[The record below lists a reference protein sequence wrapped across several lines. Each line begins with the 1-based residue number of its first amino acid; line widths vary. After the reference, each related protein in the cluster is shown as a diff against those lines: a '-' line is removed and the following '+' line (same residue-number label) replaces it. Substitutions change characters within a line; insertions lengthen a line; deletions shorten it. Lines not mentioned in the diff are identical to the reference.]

1 MKPRAAGDRLLLTAR
16 REVRRLVL
24 VLWALLVWSIDASGQ
39 APDRVLRLGFI
50 EPGAGVEPVRGYQG
64 AGFWPRLEELGWKPG
79 KNLIVEHRW
88 ANGDNARFPE
98 LIADVLSKQVD
109 VLVVFTTPAAL
120 AARQATMTV
129 PIVAATMGDP
139 VGTGLVTDLAHPG
152 GNLTGLSQGWDEG
165 IAGKWLDLAQEV
177 APRATAVAAVGN
189 PDNPLV
195 RKALQDLASFAAQ
208 RKLKLRALEV
218 RDSGAIDSAF
228 AAAAREAQAVIVIPD
243 AMTVQHRKRVVA
255 LANKHRLPAVYGL
268 LDFADAGGLL
278 AFGVD
283 QVVLFRRAADYVD
296 KILRGARP
304 GDLPIEQATKYSLIV
319 NLKAARELKLKVSE
333 GLLLRADEVIR

>member
-1 MKPRAAGDRLLLTAR
+1 MTVLAASLGRFAYALLTCIC
-16 REVRRLVL
+16 
-24 VLWALLVWSIDASGQ
+24 ALAIYPVNASGQ
-39 APDRVLRLGFI
+39 APDRIARLGFV
-50 EPGAGVEPVRGYQG
+50 EPGSGAEPVRGYTG
-64 AGFWPRLEELGWKPG
+64 AGFWQRLEELGWKPD

-88 ANGDNARFPE
+88 ANGDNRRFPE
-98 LIADVLSKQVD
+98 LIADVLARQVD

-120 AARQATMTV
+120 AAKHATSTV

-139 VGTGLVTDLAHPG
+139 IGTGIASDLARPG

-177 APRATAVAAVGN
+177 APRATSVAALGN

-195 RKALQDLASFAAQ
+195 RTALRNLASFAGQ
-208 RKLKLRALEV
+208 RKLKLRMIEV
-218 RDSGAIDSAF
+218 RDAAAIDAAF
-228 AAAAREAQAVIVIPD
+228 GTAAREAQAVIVVPD
-243 AMTVQHRKRVVA
+243 ALTVQHRKRIVA
-255 LANKHRLPAVYGL
+255 LANKHRVPAVYGL
-268 LDFADAGGLL
+268 LDFADVGGLL

-319 NLKAARELKLKVSE
+319 NLKAADAAGIRVPQ
-333 GLLLRADEVIR
+333 GLLLRADEVLR